1 MELSKD
7 FVICGAGIA
16 GVSAAY
22 FLSMRNGVKNV
33 LLIDENPPLS
43 LTSNHSTECY
53 RNWWPGP
60 GNAMVALMNRSVD
73 LMEELA
79 LESHNVFHLNRRGY
93 LYLTA
98 DSEKIPPME
107 KNASQISQLGA
118 GVLRIHKG
126 VYDDPNYVPVQSDGY
141 SNLLTGADLILNPD
155 LLHRWFP
162 YVSDQAKAALH
173 VRRAGWLSAQQ
184 LGMYLLE
191 QARLHGVEYN
201 QNRMINVTTRRGRV
215 HSVMLEDGTHI
226 STKNLI
232 LAAGPFLT
240 QASEMAGIELPVY
253 SERHLKVAINDHLA
267 VVDRDAPMLIWTDPQ
282 MLNWDDEEREYLLAE
297 ESEHWLLDE
306 LPAGVH
312 TRPEGGKDSQIILM
326 LWEYMNEPVV
336 PVFPVPLDERYP
348 EIVLRGL
355 ARMLPGM
362 RSYFTR
368 LPRPTID
375 GGYYIKTRENRPL
388 IGRLPL
394 EGLFLIGALSG
405 FGIMAACGAGELLV
419 AHVLKKPLPAY
430 ASAFKLERYQDPV
443 YQRLLDQ
450 WGESGQ
456 L

>member
-22 FLSMRNGVKNV
+22 FLSVRNGVNNV

-43 LTSNHSTECY
+43 LTSDHSTECY

-73 LMEELA
+73 IMEELA
-79 LESHNVFHLNRRGY
+79 SESHNVFHLNWRGY

-98 DSEKIPPME
+98 DSEKIPEMK
-107 KNASQISQLGA
+107 KNALQISQLGA
-118 GVLRIHKG
+118 GELRIHKG
-126 VYDDPNYVPVQSDGY
+126 VDDDPNYIPVQLDGY
-141 SNLLTGADLILNPD
+141 SKLQTGADLILNPE
-155 LLHRWFP
+155 LIHRWFP

-201 QNRMINVTTRRGRV
+201 RNRMTGVTTRRGRV

-226 STKNLI
+226 TTKNLI
-232 LAAGPFLT
+232 LAAGPFLRE
-240 QASEMAGIELPVY
+240 AAEMTGIELPVF
-253 SERHLKVAINDHLA
+253 SERHLKVAINDHL
-267 VVDRDAPMLIWTDPQ
+267 VVIDRNAPMLIWTDPQ
-282 MLNWDDEEREYLLAE
+282 RLDWNAE
-297 ESEHWLLDE
+297 EMEFLLVDENDQWLLKE

-312 TRPEGGKDSQIILM
+312 TRPEGGKESQNILM
-326 LWEYMNEPVV
+326 LWEFNNEPVV
-336 PVFPVPLDERYP
+336 PVFPVPLDDRYP

-362 RSYFTR
+362 RGYYTR
-368 LPRPTID
+368 YPRPMID
-375 GGYYIKTRENRPL
+375 GGYYTKTRENRPL
-388 IGRLPL
+388 IGRLQL

-419 AHVLKKPLPAY
+419 THVLKKSLPAY
-430 ASAFKLERYQDPV
+430 ASAFNLERYQDPV
-443 YQRLLDQ
+443 YQRLLDH